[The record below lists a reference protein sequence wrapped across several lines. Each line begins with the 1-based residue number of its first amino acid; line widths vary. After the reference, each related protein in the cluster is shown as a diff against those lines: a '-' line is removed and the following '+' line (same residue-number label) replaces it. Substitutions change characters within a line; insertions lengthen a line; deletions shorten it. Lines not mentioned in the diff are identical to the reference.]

1 MQIEDSWL
9 EPSIEICTCNGK
21 SLNFIVSYI
30 EQDPA
35 SLVRSMASKDA
46 AYFRQHVSWT
56 LADVM
61 FKWMTEMRA
70 STKSRHGVTSVKMQQ
85 QQGMEIETETET
97 KTCPPSAASG
107 LALWTALRDRR
118 MKVIFLKVLN
128 GIRSDPILML
138 RFGWTSLTILL
149 TASMLALWQSLAYWS
164 EECLTSISCVLPKQ
178 FVISVPWNL
187 CICNI
192 RPRNLILTYLYI
204 HIFAVE

>member
-1 MQIEDSWL
+1 M
-9 EPSIEICTCNGK
+9 
-21 SLNFIVSYI
+21 NFIVSYI

-97 KTCPPSAASG
+97 ETETKTKTCPPSAASG
-107 LALWTALRDRR
+107 LALWTSLRDRR

-149 TASMLALWQSLAYWS
+149 TASMLALRQSLAYWS

-178 FVISVPWNL
+178 FVISVP
-187 CICNI
+187 
-192 RPRNLILTYLYI
+192 
-204 HIFAVE
+204 